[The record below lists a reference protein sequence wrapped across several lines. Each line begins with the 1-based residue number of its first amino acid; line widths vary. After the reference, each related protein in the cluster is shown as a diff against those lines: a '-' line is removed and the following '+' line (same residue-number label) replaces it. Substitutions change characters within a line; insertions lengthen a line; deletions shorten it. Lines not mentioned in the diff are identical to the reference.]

1 MPLHARDAQDG
12 RATDPE
18 PTIPER
24 ASQPRS
30 RPRPRLKPADS
41 RSAAHDRSPK
51 YRASSALP
59 RRYELQCTH
68 FLSLIEAPLMA
79 INGIHGRRFSSL
91 PGALSPPL
99 SSINWTTMPTELSLP
114 QPSSPLSH
122 SLVRR
127 RTPSPQSVEPRR
139 SSARAA
145 RGSRRSLL
153 DAKPIVPPLH
163 GRNPLVDVH
172 RCA

>member
-30 RPRPRLKPADS
+30 RPRPRPKPAAS

-51 YRASSALP
+51 YRTPSALP

-91 PGALSPPL
+91 LGALSPPL
-99 SSINWTTMPTELSLP
+99 SSINWTTVPTELSPPTAELASLSLSCS
-114 QPSSPLSH
+114 PSNAVAA
-122 SLVRR
+122 VRGTPPELRPRCTRITSFPAR
-127 RTPSPQSVEPRR
+127 R
-139 SSARAA
+139 
-145 RGSRRSLL
+145 
-153 DAKPIVPPLH
+153 
-163 GRNPLVDVH
+163 
-172 RCA
+172 